1 MVTCPWHQG
10 APAVLISALV
20 HLLPLKSLDVDL
32 SFFLFVTGKLW
43 QAQYIWMALEKGL
56 GYFLVDT
63 AGCCLHS
70 AAWLYGSVRDFPWS
84 VSVVF
89 VFIHLLGLEP
99 KPCVLRARQAVTH
112 VSALGCLGLWVNIQ
126 S

>member
-20 HLLPLKSLDVDL
+20 YFSPLKSLDVDL
-32 SFFLFVTGKLW
+32 SFSLFVQESSGRLSTYGWPEK
-43 QAQYIWMALEKGL
+43 KGL
-56 GYFLVDT
+56 GRFLVDT
-63 AGCCLHS
+63 ELAGGCLHS
-70 AAWLYGSVRDFPWS
+70 AAWLYGSAHDFPLS

-99 KPCVLRARQAVTH
+99 TL
-112 VSALGCLGLWVNIQ
+112 
-126 S
+126 